1 MSQQKSHIQC
11 TNILSA
17 HLLAFTKFRVPTAFD
32 SSERLSSE
40 WYKPP
45 GTCSIKILMYPS
57 SETDPRYWT
66 MFRCFKYLCSA
77 ISSWRGWE
85 YLLKKKKD
93 RGHAGKGSRPL
104 KCLFANRT
112 GFRDTDPIL
121 RKHLV
126 HDLQNAVWLA
136 AYSEK
141 VQRQISE
148 EPWRRNMPS
157 KNLQMAFFCIVTQYC
172 LCLWNSFYAIPP
184 SPKRIQMRYNCNLN
198 PQICLILELMIY
210 ICIIKLYYLLYI
222 SYLF

>member
-85 YLLKKKKD
+85 YLFKKK
-93 RGHAGKGSRPL
+93 R
-104 KCLFANRT
+104 
-112 GFRDTDPIL
+112 IEE
-121 RKHLV
+121 HLIM
-126 HDLQNAVWLA
+126 Q
-136 AYSEK
+136 EK
-141 VQRQISE
+141 VLGYLNARLQTEQILGILIQFSGNILSVTFKMQRDWLPIQKKYRDRS
-148 EPWRRNMPS
+148 RRNPEGETCPQ
-157 KNLQMAFFCIVTQYC
+157 KNLQMAFFCITT
-172 LCLWNSFYAIPP
+172 
-184 SPKRIQMRYNCNLN
+184 
-198 PQICLILELMIY
+198 
-210 ICIIKLYYLLYI
+210 
-222 SYLF
+222 